1 MATYRGASV
10 VSKLR
15 PGGDLVDLA
24 TDAPAYLLKWSSG
37 DLDPAINVVQPKL
50 RVKVKVFMDGGVLD
64 VVQVLP
70 DGRTQLLGTVVPP
83 VWNKD
88 VNATYLFD
96 LRGVSTAVELISSE
110 IRLITRDVN
119 SGGKAGRS
127 KIDSAELVFTY

>member
-1 MATYRGASV
+1 
-10 VSKLR
+10 
-15 PGGDLVDLA
+15 
-24 TDAPAYLLKWSSG
+24 
-37 DLDPAINVVQPKL
+37 
-50 RVKVKVFMDGGVLD
+50 MDGGVLD

-96 LRGVSTAVELISSE
+96 LRGVSDSRRVDQL
-110 IRLITRDVN
+110 RDPADHAQCD
-119 SGGKAGRS
+119 SGGKVGRS